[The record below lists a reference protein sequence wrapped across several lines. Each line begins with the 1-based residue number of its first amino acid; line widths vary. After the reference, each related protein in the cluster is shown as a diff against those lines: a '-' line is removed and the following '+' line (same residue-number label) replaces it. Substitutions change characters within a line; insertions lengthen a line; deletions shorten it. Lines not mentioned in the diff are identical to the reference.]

1 MMAMEAACPSCGRP
15 VDPGSRFCPSCG
27 TVLPAAA
34 PQEER
39 KVVTVVFADVAGFTG
54 LGESLDPEAL
64 RSVMG
69 RYFEAM
75 RAQVDRRGGRVEKF
89 IGDAVVAVF
98 GVPSAHEDDVDRALG
113 CALAMRR
120 ELDRLNTS
128 FTAERGIRLQ
138 IRIGVTTGE
147 VLAAS
152 AARPEEGLVTGDAVT
167 IAARLQEVAE
177 TGQVVVAARTAA
189 ASRSFAFRSLGERQ
203 LKGRS
208 ATVHVLELV
217 GEAVRHIGS
226 ELALPLVGRDEQ
238 LAALEARYARAISGR
253 TPGLVTIYGEP
264 GVGKSRLASEFAARV
279 VKSDALP
286 QVLRGRC
293 RPAGEAGVYGPLGE
307 ILKATA
313 DILDSDPPA
322 SALDRI
328 GAVVDRLLPAASG
341 VERTRVGAAL
351 AHTIGI
357 EDPRQSLSALPPR
370 QTRYEIHRAWRTWF
384 EGMAAERPVVAV
396 IEDLHWADPG
406 LLDLLEDV
414 IEHVRA
420 PLFMVCLARPELSAA
435 APGWGRGPGDPLEI
449 ILEPLATTDAVL
461 LVTRLVPAK
470 WLPDAVVNRI
480 VARAEGNPFFLEEI
494 VRGLVDRGAIGR
506 TEGAPTATELAA
518 LAIPDTVQAVL
529 AARIDLLDGRDK
541 RCIQAASVA
550 GISFWPGLLARLVDV
565 DAARLPGILE
575 RLEARALIVPQA
587 ESSIEGE
594 REYAFKHALTQQV
607 AYDSL
612 PRRER
617 MRAHART
624 AAWLEETLGEGSRAS
639 AETLAHHYETAY
651 RAAADDPGVE
661 ADTRED
667 LRVRALS
674 TLLQASADSLST
686 LALDGAERLGE
697 RALALAHGDLERSQ
711 ALEALG
717 ETALAGFRGDRA
729 WKTLLAAVD
738 ARAAAAPD
746 DHAAISRLCARALD
760 LPTRLGSLQVIP
772 SIAEARHYL
781 DLGLEHAGPGDSEAR
796 ARLLTSSVV
805 MPLAF
810 FNLATPESEFEAA
823 RAHGDE
829 AVEIARR
836 LDRPDLESAAL
847 DGIGSHAYSRG
858 DYMALEALNRR
869 RLALVP
875 RLEDI
880 REIEDVHAM
889 AAWGAFN
896 QGRYADALSLADE
909 GFRRAIEVSPA
920 VAVHC
925 LEWRSLANFELGH
938 WDAFLADVERAT
950 TVLPGSEEEGRPGFR
965 RRPWM
970 VAALT
975 YRLRGDSRGTED
987 ALGRMLPDAIP
998 GDGQAAEE
1006 PDPGRPWQ
1014 ALLLARQGK
1023 FDEAR
1028 AATVISDVPWFRQ
1041 TAGLLLA
1048 SRCDVVAMAGHW
1060 DDVPA
1065 LLVEAEQEARRGGL
1079 LALRAHAL
1087 RLEGRAARARSDLDS
1102 AIDALSRAR
1111 VEFHRLGA
1119 RWERA
1124 CTELD
1129 LAESLA
1135 AVKRPDQARACL
1147 TGAWP
1152 VLDELHSVDEL
1163 ARATELRARLS
1174 AGQGSGRS

>member
-1 MMAMEAACPSCGRP
+1 MEGACPSCGRS
-15 VDPGSRFCPSCG
+15 VTPGSRFCPNCG
-27 TVLPAAA
+27 SVLPAAA
-34 PQEER
+34 PHEER

-75 RAQVDRRGGRVEKF
+75 RAQVEQRGGRVEKF

-120 ELDRLNTS
+120 ELDRLNTA
-128 FTAERGIRLQ
+128 FTAERSIRLQ

-147 VLAAS
+147 VLAA
-152 AARPEEGLVTGDAVT
+152 AAGRPEEGLVTGDVVT
-167 IAARLQEVAE
+167 IAARLQEAAE
-177 TGQVVVAARTAA
+177 TGQVLVAARTAV

-208 ATVHVLELV
+208 AAVRVMELV
-217 GEAVRHIGS
+217 GEAVRRIGS
-226 ELALPLVGRDEQ
+226 ELAAPLVGREGP
-238 LAALEARYARAISGR
+238 LAAVQDRYARSLAAR
-253 TPGLVTIYGEP
+253 APGLVTIYGEP
-264 GVGKSRLASEFAARV
+264 GVGKSRLASEFAAQV
-279 VKSDALP
+279 AKSEPLP
-286 QVLRGRC
+286 QVLRGGC
-293 RPAGEAGVYGPLGE
+293 RPPGEAGVYGALGE
-307 ILKATA
+307 ILKASTG
-313 DILDSDPPA
+313 ILDSDPPA

-328 GAVVDRLLPAASG
+328 GALIDRLVPAASE
-341 VERTRVGAAL
+341 VERVRTSAAL

-357 EDPRQSLSALPPR
+357 EDSRHSLSALPPR
-370 QTRYEIHRAWRTWF
+370 QTRYEIHRAWRRWF

-396 IEDLHWADPG
+396 VEDLHWADPG

-414 IEHVRA
+414 IEHVA
-420 PLFMVCLARPELSAA
+420 GPLFMVCLARPELSTA

-449 ILEPLATTDAVL
+449 VLEPLVTTDAAL
-461 LVTRLVPAK
+461 LVTRLVPAR
-470 WLPDAVVNRI
+470 WLPDLVVNRI

-506 TEGAPTATELAA
+506 TEGAPTATELAE
-518 LAIPDTVQAVL
+518 LPIPDTVQAVL

-550 GISFWPGLLARLVDV
+550 GTSFWPGLLARLVDV

-639 AETLAHHYETAY
+639 AEILAHHYETAY

-661 ADTRED
+661 TDTRED
-667 LRVRALS
+667 LRARAFS
-674 TLLQASADSLST
+674 ALLQASADSLST

-697 RALALAHGDLERSQ
+697 RALELARGDLERSQ
-711 ALEALG
+711 ALETLG
-717 ETALAGFRGDRA
+717 GTALAGFRGDRA
-729 WKTLLAAVD
+729 WKALLAAAD
-738 ARAAAAPD
+738 ARAAAAPE

-760 LPTRLGSLQVIP
+760 LPTRWGSLQVLP
-772 SIAEARHYL
+772 SLVEARHYL

-796 ARLLTSSVV
+796 ARLLTSSAV

-810 FNLATPESEFEAA
+810 FDAAAPDGEFEAA
-823 RAHGDE
+823 RARGEE
-829 AVEIARR
+829 AVAIATR

-847 DGIGSHAYSRG
+847 DGLGSHAYSRG
-858 DYMALEALNRR
+858 EYQDFEVLNRR
-869 RLALVP
+869 RLTLVP

-909 GFRRAIEVSPA
+909 GFRRAVEVSPA

-925 LEWRSLANFELGH
+925 LEWRSLANFELGQ
-938 WDAFLADVERAT
+938 WDAFLADVERART
-950 TVLPGSEEEGRPGFR
+950 LLPGREDEGRPGFR

-970 VAALT
+970 VAALVH
-975 YRLRGDSRGTED
+975 RLRGDARGTED
-987 ALGRMLPDAIP
+987 ALGRMLPTAVP
-998 GDGQAAEE
+998 GDDQVAEE

-1014 ALLLARQGK
+1014 ALLLARQGR

-1028 AATVISDVPWFRQ
+1028 AATVIPDVPWFHQ
-1041 TAGLLLA
+1041 AAGLLLA
-1048 SRCDVVAMAGHW
+1048 ARCDVVAMAGHW
-1060 DDVPA
+1060 DEVPA
-1065 LLVEAEQEARRGGL
+1065 LLGDADEEARLGGL

-1087 RLEGRAARARSDLDS
+1087 RLEGRAARARSDLDA

-1135 AVKRPDQARACL
+1135 AVKRPDQARACFV
-1147 TGAWP
+1147 GAWS
-1152 VLDELHSVDEL
+1152 VLAELHSVDEL

-1174 AGQGSGRS
+1174 AGSGSGRP